1 MADYISSLT
10 GPEMDA
16 ALLDM
21 ARHNSEAWAVG
32 TRNGLNVD
40 PSDETYHNNSK
51 YWCEQAANYIS
62 GDVSG
67 AVRWDVAQS
76 LTDAQKQLARGNIS
90 AAPTASPTFTGD
102 VSVPSLPLGD
112 RTARAANGYFVGLE
126 IDQAK
131 ADAAADAQAKV
142 NTAINRTN
150 AVNVAN
156 TDYGTYMARGEALFS
171 AETAPT
177 ANGTIAWVY
186 E

>member
-1 MADYISSLT
+1 MSDYISSLT

-32 TRNGLNVD
+32 RRNGLIVD

-102 VSVPSLPLGD
+102 VIVPSLSLGD
-112 RTARAANGYFVGLE
+112 RTEKAANAYFVGLE
-126 IDQAK
+126 IDEAK
-131 ADAAADAQAKV
+131 TDAQTKV

-156 TDYGTYMARGEALFS
+156 TDYGTYMARGEAMFA
-171 AETAPT
+171 AETTPT
-177 ANGTIAWVY
+177 ASGTIAWVY

>member
-1 MADYISSLT
+1 
-10 GPEMDA
+10 MDR

-21 ARHNSEAWAVG
+21 AEHNSEAWAVG
-32 TRNGLNVD
+32 TRNRIHV
-40 PSDETYHNNSK
+40 PSGDETYENNSK
-51 YWCEQAANYIS
+51 YWAEKAANYIS

-76 LTDAQKQLARGNIS
+76 LTDAQQQLARGNIS
-90 AAPTASPTFTGD
+90 AAPTASPKFTGD
-102 VSVPSLPLGD
+102 VSVPSLALGD
-112 RTARAANGYFVGLE
+112 RTARAANAYFVGLE
-126 IDQAK
+126 IDEAK
-131 ADAAADAQAKV
+131 ADAQTKV

-156 TDYGTYMARGEALFS
+156 TDYGTYMARGEALFA
-171 AETAPT
+171 AETTPT

>member
-1 MADYISSLT
+1 MSDYISSLT

-32 TRNGLNVD
+32 TRNGRIVD

-51 YWCEQAANYIS
+51 YWCEKAANYIS

-102 VSVPSLPLGD
+102 VSVPSLAVGD
-112 RTARAANGYFVGLE
+112 RTTRAANAYFVGLE
-126 IDQAK
+126 IAEAK
-131 ADAAADAQAKV
+131 TDAQTKV

-150 AVNVAN
+150 SVNVAN

-171 AETAPT
+171 AETTPT